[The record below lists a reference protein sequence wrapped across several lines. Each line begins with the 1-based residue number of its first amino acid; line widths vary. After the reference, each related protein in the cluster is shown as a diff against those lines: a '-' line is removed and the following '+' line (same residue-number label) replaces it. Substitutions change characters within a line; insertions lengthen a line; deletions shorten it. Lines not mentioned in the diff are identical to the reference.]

1 MLFRSEVLN
10 GKKPGDID
18 AVIAYQKLPNFDVVV
33 NKKSAASMGVTLPQ
47 AILARAAR
55 VVE

>member
-1 MLFRSEVLN
+1 MVAEVLN

-47 AILARAAR
+47 AVLARAAR